1 MDEYTRRNKMKEDVL
16 ETNINDKV
24 NKKQLERKKRIN
36 LETGVNKMKQGWLK
50 IKRNYINSAIQNEF
64 RKQEKDN
71 LKIDENA
78 SL

>member
-1 MDEYTRRNKMKEDVL
+1 
-16 ETNINDKV
+16 
-24 NKKQLERKKRIN
+24 
-36 LETGVNKMKQGWLK
+36 MKQGQLK

-78 SL
+78 SLKL